1 MKTAETRGLRHY
13 EFRGVRQ
20 ENLLGAILT
29 PGLSRTA
36 ILVLLC
42 GVQRFLWT
50 PHNAALTR
58 THE

>member
-29 PGLSRTA
+29 PRLSRTA
-36 ILVLLC
+36 ILVLY
-42 GVQRFLWT
+42 
-50 PHNAALTR
+50 
-58 THE
+58 